1 MRDLK
6 ADALAVSDGLA
17 LKADVATTYSKD
29 VVDGLF
35 AEVPTNA
42 SVTSALA
49 TKVNSADLETY
60 KAVVATSALSA
71 RLSETARASALRS
84 SAICVS
90 FFSAQGATASWI
102 LVSAS
107 DLH

>member
-1 MRDLK
+1 M
-6 ADALAVSDGLA
+6 SDGLA

-49 TKVNSADLETY
+49 GKVNSADLETY
-60 KAVVATSALSA
+60 KAVIASQMLPVAWLLPLSG
-71 RLSETARASALRS
+71 RAILR
-84 SAICVS
+84 
-90 FFSAQGATASWI
+90 FPFSTASR
-102 LVSAS
+102 
-107 DLH
+107 